1 MASHIASPQPFF
13 LYVEDDL
20 ASREVM
26 EVLLKEVMGFSNY
39 TVFEDSVNFMDRLNA
54 LPETPDVIFLDIHVK
69 PADGHQLFHLIR
81 QSERYQATILVALTA
96 SVMSNEVERLRVT
109 GFRHL
114 IGKPINPLT
123 FPEKLTDI
131 LAGKEVWDV
140 SWE

>member
-26 EVLLKEVMGFSNY
+26 EVLLKEVMGFSKY

-54 LPETPDVIFLDIHVK
+54 LPETPDVIFLDIHIK
-69 PADGHQLFHLIR
+69 PADGHELFHMIR
-81 QSERYQATILVALTA
+81 KSERFRKVILVALTA
-96 SVMSNEVERLRVT
+96 SVMSNEIKRLRET
-109 GFRHL
+109 GFRQL

-123 FPEKLTDI
+123 FPGKITDI
-131 LAGKEVWDV
+131 LAGREVWD
-140 SWE
+140 